1 MTRRAALLALVLLAA
16 CSPTGASRE
25 EVARWEARAD
35 AVTITRDDWG
45 IAHVK
50 GTSDA
55 DAVFG
60 MLYAQAEDDFNRVEM
75 NYLNAIGRYAEATGE
90 QDLWRDLRA
99 RLFVDPDSMRAL
111 YETAPEWLKTLMVA
125 ATDGINYY
133 LHTHPEVRPKVL
145 TKFEPWMTLPFS
157 EGSIG
162 WDLETVSLARL
173 KEFYDQPARVAMRTP
188 EADRDAIAGPRTT
201 SRAARRVATWS
212 AAEETPEA
220 LAAAEPTG
228 SNGIAI
234 APSKSAS
241 GRSLLLINPHTSFF
255 FRSEMQVTSDS
266 GLNAYG
272 AVTWGQFFVY
282 QGFNEKAGWM
292 HTSSGVDQL
301 DEYLETVTPAGDG
314 FTYRYDGAERPVP
327 RDTVTIRFRTDT
339 GMAARTFTTYR
350 THHGPVVRAADGKW
364 VTIRLMQEPVKA
376 LTQSFT
382 RTKSTDHAS
391 FSRTM
396 DLHTNSSNNTVFADA
411 SGNIAYFHANFVP
424 KRDVRIDWTKPVDG
438 STSATEWQGVHTLGE
453 SPDLLNPPTGW
464 IQNTNNHP
472 WSAAGRESGRA
483 RDYPRYFDY
492 YGENPR
498 GLHALEVLQGKTGWT
513 LETLMAAAYDPHAIA
528 FDDLLPPLV
537 RAFDGLPRSSPL
549 RAKLAEPIDELRGWD
564 RRWST
569 TSIPTTLA
577 VFWGEELWRRAQ
589 ADPDAEG
596 TSLYAFMA
604 NRTSATEKLAALDSI
619 VNKLTTDFGTWRTP
633 WGDVNRFQ
641 RISPAI
647 VHPFADSAASIPVG
661 FTSSRWGSLASF
673 GARPFNG
680 SKKWY
685 GTTGN
690 SFVAVVEFGERV
702 RAFAV
707 TAGGQS
713 GDPSSPHFNDQ
724 AERYSKGAL
733 RPVYFYPE
741 ELAPKAA
748 RTYRPGSKE

>member
-1 MTRRAALLALVLLAA
+1 MNRRLALLALATLSA
-16 CSPTGASRE
+16 CSPGGASRE

-50 GTSDA
+50 GTTDA

-60 MLYAQAEDDFNRVEM
+60 MLYAQAEDDFNRIEM

-99 RLFVDPDSMRAL
+99 RLFVDPDSMQAL
-111 YETAPEWLKTLMVA
+111 YERAPEWLRTLMVA

-145 TKFEPWMTLPFS
+145 TRFEPWMTLPFS

-173 KEFYDQPARVAMRTP
+173 REFYQRPARVASLNDDVADEARRATRLEITP
-188 EADRDAIAGPRTT
+188 
-201 SRAARRVATWS
+201 ARRVATWS

-234 APSKSAS
+234 APSRTAS
-241 GRSLLLINPHTSFF
+241 GKSLLLINPHTSFF
-255 FRSEMQVTSDS
+255 FRAEMQVTSDS

-272 AVTWGQFFVY
+272 AVTWGQFFIY
-282 QGFNEKAGWM
+282 QGFNENAGWM
-292 HTSSGVDQL
+292 HTSSGVDQI
-301 DEYLETVTPAGDG
+301 DEYLETVSPAGDG
-314 FTYRYDGAERPVP
+314 LTYRFDGVDRAVVS
-327 RDTVTIRFRTDT
+327 DTVTIRFRTDT
-339 GMAARTFTTYR
+339 GMASRTFTTYR
-350 THHGPVVRAADGKW
+350 THHGPVVRSVDDKW
-364 VTIRLMQEPVKA
+364 VTVRLMQEPVKA

-382 RTKSTDHAS
+382 RTKATDHAS

-396 DLHTNSSNNTVFADA
+396 DLHTNSSNNTIFADA

-424 KRDVRIDWTKPVDG
+424 KRDLRVDWTKPVDG
-438 STSATEWQGVHTLGE
+438 STSATEWQGLHTLAE

-472 WSAAGRESGRA
+472 WSAAGRESRRA
-483 RDYPRYFDY
+483 RDFPRYFDY
-492 YGENPR
+492 SGENPR
-498 GLHALEVLQGKTGWT
+498 GLHALEVLQGKSGWT
-513 LETLMAAAYDPHAIA
+513 LESLMAAAYDSHAIA
-528 FDDLLPPLV
+528 FDELLPPLL
-537 RAFDGLPRSSPL
+537 RAFDGLPRTSPL
-549 RAKLAEPIDELRGWD
+549 RAKLAEPISELRGWD
-564 RRWST
+564 RRWAT
-569 TSIPTTLA
+569 NSIPTTLA
-577 VFWGEELWRRAQ
+577 VFWGEELWRRSQ
-589 ADPDAEG
+589 QDPESEG
-596 TSLYAFMA
+596 TSLYTFMA
-604 NRTSATEKLAALDSI
+604 TRTSAGVKLAALDSA
-619 VNKLTTDFGTWRTP
+619 VSKLTADFGSWRTP

-641 RISPAI
+641 RISPEI
-647 VHPFADSAASIPVG
+647 VHPFDDSAPSIPVG
-661 FTSSRWGSLASF
+661 FTSARWGSLASF
-673 GARPFNG
+673 GARSFNG

-707 TAGGQS
+707 TAGGES
-713 GDPSSPHFNDQ
+713 GDPRSPHFNDQ
-724 AERYSKGAL
+724 AERYSKGDL
-733 RPVYFYPE
+733 RPVYFHPD
-741 ELAPKAA
+741 ELAPKAE
-748 RTYRPGSKE
+748 RTYRPGA